1 MIDKT
6 PCNVSTG
13 QLFAIESAI
22 DRAIE
27 SAIDR
32 AIESAIENATDSA
45 LNHPQHPD
53 SEIWTISR

>member
-1 MIDKT
+1 MIEKT

-13 QLFAIESAI
+13 QLFATESAI

-27 SAIDR
+27 SAT
-32 AIESAIENATDSA
+32 ENATDSA

>member
-22 DRAIE
+22 
-27 SAIDR
+27 
-32 AIESAIENATDSA
+32 ESAIENATDSA
-45 LNHPQHPD
+45 LNHPLHPD
-53 SEIWTISR
+53 SEIWTTSR

>member
-27 SAIDR
+27 SAI
-32 AIESAIENATDSA
+32 ENATDSA
-45 LNHPQHPD
+45 LNHPLHPD
-53 SEIWTISR
+53 SEIWTTSR

>member
-13 QLFAIESAI
+13 QLFAIES
-22 DRAIE
+22 AIE

-45 LNHPQHPD
+45 LNHPLHPD
-53 SEIWTISR
+53 SEIWTTSR